1 MIGESAKDLVARR
14 LNRRTFVKGTFGSA
28 ALAGLVMAGCSSNNS
43 NSGNK
48 ANTASTQAAATKAA
62 TTAATAAGTAAAT
75 RAASPAAAG
84 SPAAA
89 AVATGAPAVIK
100 GQKLSF
106 LGGTYFVPEGETTF
120 KQLLSDW
127 GKQTGVETSYDAI
140 NWPDLQSKIAANIQS
155 NSGPDLM
162 GFFWFWPSLY
172 ASNLVDLSDI
182 AAELETR
189 WGGFTDAA
197 KAATVVKGKYMGV
210 PLGAPTNANAYR
222 ISYLNKAGYTKF
234 PDTWDDYFKAGA
246 ALKKLGKPI
255 GQSLGHSLGDPL
267 AIIYPF
273 MYSYGATEVQ
283 EDGKTPG
290 FQTPEFTD
298 ALQKFV
304 QAWKDGMDDT
314 GLSWD
319 DSSNN
324 KAYLADQLGIT
335 SNGSSIYLSALK
347 DQPDIAKDTD
357 HAVNP
362 QGPKGRF
369 ATYQTQEM
377 AILSYSKNQ
386 AAAKEFL
393 KYFFSDA
400 VYTKWYQSQK
410 GYHVPPTKTKFLDD
424 TVFTADPKL
433 KAFLDQ
439 AKLLRLPGYTAAPG
453 PAVANSMANY
463 VIIDMFAQAV
473 QNGNVK
479 QAIADAATQVKKYYS
494 A

>member
-1 MIGESAKDLVARR
+1 M
-14 LNRRTFVKGTFGSA
+14 KGSLGTA
-28 ALAGLVMAGCSSNNS
+28 AMAGLVMAGCSSNNNSS
-43 NSGNK
+43 NNANK
-48 ANTASTQAAATKAA
+48 PATTAATVASSAAATKAA

-75 RAASPAAAG
+75 RAASPAAAAG
-84 SPAAA
+84 SPVAAA
-89 AVATGAPAVIK
+89 AASGVPAVIK

-106 LGGTYFVPEGETTF
+106 LGGTYFVPEGEATF

-127 GKQTGVETSYDAI
+127 GKQMGVETSYDAI

-155 NSGPDLM
+155 GSGPDVM

-172 ASNLVDLSDI
+172 ASNLVDVSDI
-182 AAELETR
+182 AGDLETR
-189 WGGFTDAA
+189 WGGFSDAA
-197 KAATVVKGKYMGV
+197 KAATIVKGKYMGV
-210 PLGAPTNANAYR
+210 PLGAPTNANLYR
-222 ISYLNKAGYTKF
+222 VSYLNKAGLTKF
-234 PDTWDDYFKAGA
+234 PDTWEDYFKAGA

-267 AIIYPF
+267 SMIYPF
-273 MYSYGATEVQ
+273 MYSYGATEVL

-298 ALQKFV
+298 ALQKFI
-304 QAWKDGMDDT
+304 QAWKDGFDET

-319 DSSNN
+319 DSGNN

-335 SNGSSIYLSALK
+335 INGSSIYLSALK

-357 HAVNP
+357 SAINP

-369 ATYQTQEM
+369 STYQTQEM

-386 AAAKEFL
+386 AAAKEWL
-393 KYFFSDA
+393 KYFYSDA

-424 TVFTADPKL
+424 AVFTSDPKL
-433 KAFLDQ
+433 KAFLDG

-453 PAVANSMANY
+453 PAVANTMSNY
-463 VIIDMFAQAV
+463 VIVDMFAQAV
-473 QNGNVK
+473 QNGNAK
-479 QAIADAATQVKKYYS
+479 QAIADAAAQVKKYYS